1 MIDALGTLAYVQVRT
16 TIFFES
22 LTLEMRERARIRRLI
37 QCIWSNNILEMM
49 RIGQSRVIY
58 SDVEEP
64 LGVVCA
70 DDIYIYIY
78 TVQFDYCPKIIILS
92 RRPHHHHHLLLLPP
106 QRLRGHHQT

>member
-70 DDIYIYIY
+70 DDIYIYTYSPI
-78 TVQFDYCPKIIILS
+78 
-92 RRPHHHHHLLLLPP
+92 RLLPKDY
-106 QRLRGHHQT
+106 HT